1 MAIAVHVINTPNTN
15 VREAYEAAWRR
26 LDEQQ
31 ARHPRGR
38 QSHTAWLVADVLHV
52 LDVWDSEADLN
63 AFMGTTLAPLL
74 QEFGMEVAGQPEVGE
89 LVQVAQPD

>member
-38 QSHTAWLVADVLHV
+38 QTTPLGWSQTSFTSWTC
-52 LDVWDSEADLN
+52 
-63 AFMGTTLAPLL
+63 GTTKPT
-74 QEFGMEVAGQPEVGE
+74 
-89 LVQVAQPD
+89 